1 MARPEVKT
9 PDRLVELVDNVLDP
23 IFKLTPLDKTSNW
36 AEDVLEEFN
45 GLPKTNSREIKVV
58 KNLAAQS
65 AAQLL
70 QAPQYIDAAGVVW
83 KKEKSLYELIRMES
97 KAFMREK
104 WEDVTSEQLAQLVRI
119 YADNPQYKDFA
130 KELLGNYFKGPK
142 SKRQRVDAY
151 YVFVSCVL
159 DLTGDDKAF
168 SEGVK
173 IGLYDTDI
181 LVRGKDLIE
190 QAILLSLPYNEKE
203 IVFQKLLIAKNVMSQ
218 LSFLSSEDLGAV
230 RQRHSDFLNTSEKL
244 REKWE
249 EEEIKAKKQIGAAKV
264 IELIEAIMKIDSHYW
279 KNLSEEEKLKLR
291 NIWPFNLLFDK
302 KDPLNKKFQMKIS
315 SKESKSLEG

>member
-1 MARPEVKT
+1 MVRPEVKT
-9 PDRLVELVDNVLDP
+9 PDRLAELVDNVFDP
-23 IFKLTPLDKTSNW
+23 IFKLIPLDKTASW
-36 AEDVLEEFN
+36 AEDVLEKFN
-45 GLPKTNSREIKVV
+45 RLPKTNSREIKVV

-83 KKEKSLYELIRMES
+83 KKEEPLYELIRIES

-104 WEDVTSEQLAQLVRI
+104 WEDVTSEQLAQLVRT
-119 YADNPQYKDFA
+119 YANNPQYKDFA
-130 KELLGNYFKGPK
+130 KELLANYFKGPK

-151 YVFVSCVL
+151 YTFVSCVL

-190 QAILLSLPYNEKE
+190 QSILLSLPYNEKE
-203 IVFQKLLIAKNVMSQ
+203 IVYQKLLIAKNVMSQ
-218 LSFLSSEDLGAV
+218 LSFLSLEDLGEA
-230 RQRHSDFLNTSEKL
+230 RQRYSDFLNTNEKL
-244 REKWE
+244 IEKWKE
-249 EEEIKAKKQIGAAKV
+249 QAIKAKKQIGSAKV
-264 IELIEAIMKIDSHYW
+264 IELNEATMKIDSHYW

-291 NIWPFNLLFDK
+291 KIWPFNLLFDE

-315 SKESKSLEG
+315 SKKSKSSGD